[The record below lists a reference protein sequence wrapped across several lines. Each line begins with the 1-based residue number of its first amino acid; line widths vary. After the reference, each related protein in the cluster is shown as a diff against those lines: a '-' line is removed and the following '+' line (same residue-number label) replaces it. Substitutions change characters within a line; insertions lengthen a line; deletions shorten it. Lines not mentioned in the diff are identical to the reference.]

1 MNYLKYD
8 NTVMKNKNDNY
19 EFNEFGIEPCE
30 LEDFEVNPDADDS
43 IVDISEEEY
52 DEVMREQERKQRIND
67 RILALLRILLNFVIS
82 LLVIGIVWY
91 FCK

>member
-1 MNYLKYD
+1 MA
-8 NTVMKNKNDNY
+8 MKNKKENIQL
-19 EFNEFGIEPCE
+19 NEFEIEPCE
-30 LEDFEVNPDADDS
+30 TEDFEINPDADDS